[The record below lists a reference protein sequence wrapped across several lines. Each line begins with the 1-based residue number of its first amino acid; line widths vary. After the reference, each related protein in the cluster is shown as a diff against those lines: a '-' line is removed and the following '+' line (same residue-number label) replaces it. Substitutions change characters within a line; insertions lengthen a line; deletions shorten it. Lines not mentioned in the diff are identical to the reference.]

1 MKTATVKTYEDVLKA
16 DVAMSDVECVKVVDS
31 VEQLQHDAADITL
44 RVAELVSRH
53 NTVVQVATLHTHTR
67 IRLIE

>member
-31 VEQLQHDAADITL
+31 VEQLQHDTADITL
-44 RVAELVSRH
+44 RVAKLVSRH
-53 NTVVQVATLHTHTR
+53 NTVVQVATLHTHTHTHVR
-67 IRLIE
+67 